1 MVSARLQLKD
11 LLSKPGIIQAC
22 GVGDAG
28 QAKLVEEAGFPV
40 AYMSGSL
47 VSLTYGL
54 PDVGYLTLSEM
65 AERAASIT
73 RRIKIPLIADADD
86 GYGDAVAIT
95 RTVQSYE
102 QAGVAALHLEDEF
115 PKKAGSLATI
125 ESMVAHLKAALAARR
140 DPDLLI
146 IARTDSMRPW
156 RKDLGADSA
165 EDDCVRRCVA
175 YADAGADIVMIMSP
189 GSEKALRRFCREIPR
204 PILSSASSW
213 DYDPSAAELE
223 AIGVKVVIY
232 PMFIPWKT
240 TPFIRASLRDLLTAG
255 KSGFS
260 QDEKTQRGT
269 LNDLLGIAD
278 YKEIQAKF
286 KA

>member
-1 MVSARLQLKD
+1 MLSARQQLKR
-11 LLSKPGIIQAC
+11 LLSQPGIIQAC

-40 AYMSGSL
+40 AYMSGSF
-47 VSLTYGL
+47 VSFTYGL

-73 RRIKIPLIADADD
+73 RRIKLPLIADADD
-86 GYGDAVAIT
+86 GYGDAIAIT

-102 QAGVAALHLEDEF
+102 EAGVAALHLEDEF
-115 PKKAGSLATI
+115 PKKFGTLATS
-125 ESMVAHLKAALAARR
+125 ESMVTHLKAAVAARK

-156 RKDLGADSA
+156 RKDLGAGSA
-165 EDDCVRRCVA
+165 EDDCVRRCLA
-175 YADAGADIVMIMSP
+175 YAEAGADVIMIMSP

-204 PILSSASSW
+204 PILLCAGTW
-213 DYDPSAAELE
+213 DYDPSAAELQ
-223 AIGVKVVIY
+223 ALGVKIVIY
-232 PMFIPWKT
+232 PV
-240 TPFIRASLRDLLTAG
+240 FIRQKIAPLIRSSLRELLAAG
-255 KSGFS
+255 KVSFS
-260 QDEKTQRGT
+260 QDEKIQRDT
-269 LNDLLGIAD
+269 LNNILGMPD
-278 YKEIQAKF
+278 YKKIQATF